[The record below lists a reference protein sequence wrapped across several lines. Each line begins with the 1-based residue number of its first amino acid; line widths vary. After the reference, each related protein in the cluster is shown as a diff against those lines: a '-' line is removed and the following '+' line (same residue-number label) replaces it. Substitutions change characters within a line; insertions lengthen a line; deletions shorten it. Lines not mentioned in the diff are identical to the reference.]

1 MKTYEHKPITNFPE
15 NLEETIE
22 KHLEET
28 WQLYKKF
35 DKTVKEEE
43 TNSENDEK
51 TKQPFIDFDCKEG
64 FRTKN
69 YAGFIQ
75 IGEEVIEIYP
85 KVFENQKDVSSE
97 IVLKHLFYWLSYSE
111 RWKLPFSAANFEPK
125 EACNFPELIM
135 WLMANHIYE
144 IVSTQPMSMYQET
157 TETLTMPKGRI
168 NFSNYVNNLAKGNWH
183 LIDCDI
189 EPFVFDNKVNRIIKY
204 CTRLLQN
211 RSKNNE
217 IQLLLHN
224 ILFVL
229 DEVEDLVCT
238 ERDLQNIAL
247 NPFFDD
253 YVQIMFYCE
262 LILKQQLYGQ
272 KDYELSQWNLLFK
285 METVFEE
292 FVAGFMKKHFSKEW
306 KITSQKSKEYL
317 ATNAENLQNVFQM
330 NIDIFI
336 EHKTEKRKIIID
348 TKYKQ
353 RDKKT
358 DAKKGVSQTDLYQ
371 VLSYAYRYACHEV
384 WLLYPN
390 CTDIT
395 ENDVENNTKFDSFII
410 SGANPEEIIIKA
422 IDIPFW
428 SITSFDKIEDYLK
441 NQLDNSLAGTTLAV
455 I

>member
-1 MKTYEHKPITNFPE
+1 MKTHEHQPIKNSLIDE
-15 NLEETIE
+15 KVLE

-35 DKTVKEEE
+35 DKTDKEEE
-43 TNSENDEK
+43 TNSENGK
-51 TKQPFIDFDCKEG
+51 KLLQPFINFDCKEG
-64 FRTKN
+64 FKTKN

-85 KVFENQKDVSSE
+85 KVFNNQKDVSAE

-111 RWKLPFSAANFEPK
+111 RWKLPFSSANFSPQEHS
-125 EACNFPELIM
+125 NFPEMIM
-135 WLMANHIYE
+135 WLMAKHIHE
-144 IVSTQPMSMYQET
+144 IVSTQPISMYQEM

-168 NFSNYVNNLAKGNWH
+168 NFGGYVNNLAKGNWH

-211 RSKNNE
+211 RSKNKE
-217 IQLLLHN
+217 TQLLLHN

-253 YVQIMFYCE
+253 YVQILFYCE

-292 FVAGFMKKHFSKEW
+292 FVAGFMKKHLSKEW
-306 KITSQKSKEYL
+306 KVTSQKSKEYL
-317 ATNAENLQNVFQM
+317 AQNAENLQDVFQM
-330 NIDIFI
+330 NIDIFL
-336 EHKTEKRKIIID
+336 EHRTTPNRKIIID

-353 RDKKT
+353 RNRNSDT
-358 DAKKGVSQTDLYQ
+358 KKGVSQTDLYQ

-390 CTDIT
+390 CNEIVAEEQPIIDTFFISSGSTGEHIT
-395 ENDVENNTKFDSFII
+395 V
-410 SGANPEEIIIKA
+410 KA

-428 SITSFDKIEDYLK
+428 SAKDFDKMET
-441 NQLDNSLAGTTLAV
+441 SLIKFMNNILLHPHSF
-455 I
+455 